1 MKPLKLTMQAF
12 GSYGKKTTIDFTGVQ
27 QNLFLITG
35 DTGAGKTTIFDAIVF
50 ALYGETGSSDN
61 SKTGTELQSQFI
73 SVDTRPE
80 VELIF
85 SRRNGDQ
92 EEMYR
97 VVRSPRHVRPLK
109 RGKGFKEDSEKVELT
124 MPDGTVY
131 PQKETN
137 RKLEEIVGLTKD
149 QFMQVAM
156 IAQGEFMK
164 LLRAN
169 SNEKKEI
176 FRQLFGTGLYQEI
189 IRELGKRQK
198 EKQAEM
204 AQIRTRC
211 QTEAGHVMIPDEYER
226 ADGLSALQRNILSAD
241 RLSVTD
247 LEAFTGQL
255 GELCGKLEEQCAQ
268 AQARHQKAAALR
280 DEARDQVTAAKNL
293 EQLYIQLEKAEEE
306 KKQCAAQLPDMEKKE
321 SISVQITKAYTLQNV
336 YHQLEQAVR
345 RAGELEKNLSQ
356 TKEELPR
363 LLEEEKAAAE
373 QAARFREEKEAAI
386 SAYAKTSGRVDR
398 ALKQLAE
405 KQEAEK
411 DLKSAQKLYWK
422 KSEDAKRAARRLEEF
437 EQTIHVLQAESEA
450 LSGAGASYERWKFV
464 WKKSGELED
473 SASALQKAAR
483 DLRALEKKTA
493 KKQDIFLVRSRDY
506 EEKHGRYEDARR
518 IFLNAQAGIL
528 ARELRDG
535 EPCPVCGSL
544 SHPAPCPLEKE
555 HQDITRERV
564 EALQKEAQAAA
575 ADQEKASADV
585 LSAQTLREE
594 KQRNFLADFGQ
605 LWTEILENI
614 PVEFLSGQD
623 EKMPGGNLAY
633 SRDDKMLP
641 ASEHSEKDSGESS
654 VELTGKAENF
664 ENAQGFENFED
675 HEAPANESNVCI
687 QNLQYFENH
696 KDPKDLAQIVSAW
709 REVLK
714 EEGEER
720 QKDAEKLDRVQKQ
733 LHTADAERT
742 SLREQM
748 QRATEQSQK
757 AQAAQEGAAGRLAQ
771 LTKGIE
777 FSSEAEARKVLAAAE
792 KRRNRSLSEAEAAE
806 KVQRKKAGERQNA
819 QALIRQFE
827 KDLPIAQEEA
837 ERCQTAYRAALA
849 AQDISEAE
857 WMESVRAH
865 KEKEAEALRNE
876 AAAFRERKAGVES
889 AVRSIRKSIGQQ
901 ERPEMDSLTQRF
913 NKEAAAEQE
922 AHRRLEQLREY
933 ARADRG
939 VYEALLP
946 TLEARGRV
954 MKEQQKLEELYNDLA
969 GKVTGARMDIE
980 TYAQRY
986 YMNQILRLANRRF
999 LEMTGGQFE
1008 LRLFSSEKAGEGK
1021 NRGLDLMVYSAVT
1034 GKEREV
1040 RTLSGGES
1048 FMAALS
1054 LALGLADQITA
1065 GAAQVGLDVMF
1076 IDEGFGS
1083 LDDRSRDQAVRVLQE
1098 MAGSDRLIGIISHV
1112 SELKQQIDDQLV
1124 VTKDE
1129 FGSHAAWNR

>member
-12 GSYGKKTTIDFTGVQ
+12 GSYGEKTTIDFTGVQ

-61 SKTGTELQSQFI
+61 SKNGTELQSQFI

-92 EEMYR
+92 EENYR

-198 EKQAEM
+198 GKQAEM

-211 QTEAGHVMIPDEYER
+211 QTEAGHVVIPEEYER
-226 ADGLSALQRNILSAD
+226 ADELSALQRNILSAD

-268 AQARHQKAAALR
+268 AQAQHQKAAALR
-280 DEARDQVTAAKNL
+280 DAARDRVTAAKNL

-306 KKQCAAQLPDMEKKE
+306 KKQCEAQLPDMEKKE
-321 SISVQITKAYTLQNV
+321 SLSAQISKAYAVWNV

-356 TKEELPR
+356 TKEGLPR

-373 QAARFREEKEAAI
+373 QSARLREEKEAAI
-386 SAYAKTSGRVDR
+386 SAYAKTGGRVDR

-405 KQEAEK
+405 KQDAEK

-422 KSEDAKRAARRLEEF
+422 KSEDAKRVARRLEEF
-437 EQTIHVLQAESEA
+437 EQTIRILQAESEA

-483 DLRALEKKTA
+483 DMEAQKKKTA
-493 KKQDIFLVRSRDY
+493 KKQNIYLTRSRDY
-506 EEKHGRYEDARR
+506 EEKHGLYEDARR

-564 EALQKEAQAAA
+564 EELQKAAEDAAA
-575 ADQEKASADV
+575 SQEKASADV
-585 LSAQTLREE
+585 LSAQTLWEE
-594 KQRNFLADFGQ
+594 KQRNFLADFDQ
-605 LWTEILENI
+605 LKKEILENI
-614 PVEFLSGQD
+614 PTEFLTG
-623 EKMPGGNLAY
+623 
-633 SRDDKMLP
+633 
-641 ASEHSEKDSGESS
+641 
-654 VELTGKAENF
+654 LTGKMAGGNSPDARNDKALKTSKFSKEFSKESSKKFSEEFSEEPSGKLSEEAGNPEDGQRIEN
-664 ENAQGFENFED
+664 
-675 HEAPANESNVCI
+675 
-687 QNLQYFENH
+687 Y
-696 KDPKDLAQIVSAW
+696 KDPEALSQVVSVW
-709 REVLK
+709 RQALK
-714 EEGEER
+714 KEGEER
-720 QKDAEKLDRVQKQ
+720 KKDAEKLDRVQKQ

-777 FSSEAEARKVLAAAE
+777 FASETEARAVLAAAE
-792 KRRNRSLSEAEAAE
+792 KRRNKSLSDAEAAE
-806 KVQRKKAGERQNA
+806 KIQRKKGGERQNA

-837 ERCQTAYRAALA
+837 AQCRKAYREALE

-889 AVRSIRKSIGQQ
+889 AVRSIRKSIGDQ
-901 ERPEMDSLTQRF
+901 ERPEMDSLTQRYDQ
-913 NKEAAAEQE
+913 EAAAEQE
-922 AHRRLEQLREY
+922 AHRRLERLREY

-946 TLEARGRV
+946 TMEARGRV
-954 MKEQQKLEELYNDLA
+954 MKEQQKLEELYNGLA

-1008 LRLFSSEKAGEGK
+1008 LRLFSNEKAGEGK

-1098 MAGSDRLIGIISHV
+1098 MAGSERLIGIISHV